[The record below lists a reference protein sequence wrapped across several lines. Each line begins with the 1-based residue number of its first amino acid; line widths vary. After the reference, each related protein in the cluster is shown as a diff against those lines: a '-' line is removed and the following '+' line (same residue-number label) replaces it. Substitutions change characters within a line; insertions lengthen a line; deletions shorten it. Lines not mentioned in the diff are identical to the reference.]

1 MTLFQVLFTMARICA
16 PSIIFI
22 DEFESLASRRDTP
35 GDHEATKRFKNELLI
50 QIDDLDTSD
59 GHVLLLANSNL
70 PWDIDVAFLRR
81 FERKILVDIP
91 TDEMR
96 LSILKK
102 LIPSACKWTEE
113 ELGDFVRASV
123 GFTGA
128 DLKIASKEA
137 LLKKIHESVKSES
150 DLSSCRIELAHR
162 DLMDAIEQI
171 RPTMGE
177 LAAKHRQWNAKCG
190 NKVTNS

>member
-1 MTLFQVLFTMARICA
+1 MAKICA

-50 QIDDLDTSD
+50 QIDDLDTVD

-70 PWDIDVAFLRR
+70 PWDIDAAFLRR

-91 TDEMR
+91 SDEMR
-96 LSILKK
+96 LSIVRK
-102 LIPSACKWTEE
+102 LMPIANKWTQQ
-113 ELGDFVRASV
+113 ELDDFVRASD

-137 LLKKIHESVKSES
+137 LLRKIDESVKSEH
-150 DLSSCRIELAHR
+150 DLNSCKIELAHR
-162 DLMDAIEQI
+162 DLMDAVEQI
-171 RPTMGE
+171 RPTMTE

-190 NKVTNS
+190 NKVGES